1 MVCLELEWQTKSE
14 QGVTMLVRKVRGQD
28 KVGKVIMSKSEVD
41 VIRKMGIPVEKYIE
55 ARLVQIAKKR
65 GWKWYFNKREV
76 VLGSYGGH
84 HDRVGFVYKDTGLP
98 PTQEDIDNKEKN
110 DRTL

>member
-1 MVCLELEWQTKSE
+1 
-14 QGVTMLVRKVRGQD
+14 MLVRKVRGED
-28 KVGKVIMSKSEVD
+28 KVGKIILLAAEVA
-41 VIRKMGIPVEKYIE
+41 VVRKMGIPIEKYIT
-55 ARLVQIAKKR
+55 ARLVQIAKER
-65 GWKWYFNKREV
+65 RWKWYFNKREV

-110 DRTL
+110 ERTL

>member
-1 MVCLELEWQTKSE
+1 MR
-14 QGVTMLVRKVRGQD
+14 VRKVRGED
-28 KVGKVIMSKSEVD
+28 KIGKIILLAAEVGVA
-41 VIRKMGIPVEKYIE
+41 RKMGIPVEKYVE

-65 GWKWYFNKREV
+65 RWTWYFNKKEV

-84 HDRVGFVYKDTGLP
+84 HDRIGFVHKDTGLP
-98 PTQEDIDNKEKN
+98 PTQKDIDNKEKN